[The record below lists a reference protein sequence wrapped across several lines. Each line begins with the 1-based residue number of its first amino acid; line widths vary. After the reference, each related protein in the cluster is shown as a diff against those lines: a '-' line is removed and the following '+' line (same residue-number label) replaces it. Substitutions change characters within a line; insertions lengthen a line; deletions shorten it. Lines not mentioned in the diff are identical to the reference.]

1 MTTVLPVVQVVV
13 DGFVVVVVFLLIPR
27 QDRLQRTRKTYSP
40 RELRHV
46 TATGEKQ
53 QQRPSSFAEY
63 IFLVLFCVF
72 FSSATILSV
81 YITRR
86 QLTNKPSQDKLITK
100 TRQITDKPGQVA
112 NKPRQNRWLRNQ
124 EKTNE

>member
-86 QLTNKPSQDKLITK
+86 QLTNKPSQDKLITM

-112 NKPRQNRWLRNQ
+112 KKPRQNRWLRNQ